1 MSPKARL
8 QLNELVARV
17 RARPLEFTLLMIA
30 AAAVIV
36 TMVATAAV
44 ALNARSPRDLTF
56 TDASDEL
63 SRMLAAGGADRV
75 GRLDRAPLARGSEPV
90 FADTIRVSAD
100 SLIEPSF
107 AKGGFVSD
115 QVSLYNDH
123 AVRQAII
130 ESSMKNRAGRTL
142 SEGPSFFRSLWTE
155 NGTRRLSERPDPS
168 ALAIRSPYA
177 EGGWRE
183 VRTADWSRN
192 PGLIGYDGEV
202 ALRPDTGAAQF
213 HARINGRQCDVK
225 REPPRQ
231 LMYCR
236 SVLASDAS
244 VFYDFGFEL
253 YAGPNGGVFSTA
265 FPYRQREIWMN
276 GRARTFGRQTVKGGD
291 VFDVQWIGPFMLSA
305 ADWGTLAAE
314 QWINGRPT
322 FANEPLG
329 TLSFF
334 SRAGRAAPFLLGTT
348 PLVLGFDATFA
359 RDLER
364 EARRFLT
371 ANERLLARMSV
382 VVLDVRTGE
391 IKAIVEPARES
402 NNEPLLSFEPLL
414 VGSVVKP
421 IIAAAILSRQPS
433 LADLRLSYAG
443 DTVHSIDGI
452 PLMTAFGNGANG
464 CSGNIDFSA
473 FLRCSSNQFAA
484 ELLIRSLEHDGFVS
498 KNRPGT
504 IVPRRVLEASSVAT
518 GLAEAFDVD
527 AFAGRNRG
535 RLSLY
540 WNAAGATTPDAVAM
554 TTDRSLVPWESR
566 PWIIFPDSAGTRVD
580 WLARYAFGGWENR
593 WTLLGLA
600 QSFARIATDRNVQAT
615 FMHSS
620 LATQPGS
627 RFRPVSPATAN
638 AFARVR
644 GALRQVPDAG
654 TAAGLTA
661 RLRAVTKEPVAVLA
675 KTGTLNEDVG
685 KLKSLAVVI
694 GKSSRNDAD
703 APIACGLVAV
713 SYFEFLDT
721 WAARRE
727 RVALPRV
734 HLDFASGPFADVLG
748 RHWTRLSGCATPP
761 PAPAPRKP
769 ALSTIAIR

>member
-1 MSPKARL
+1 MSPSAKLTLGELTKRL
-8 QLNELVARV
+8 
-17 RARPLEFTLLMIA
+17 RARPLEVSLLLVA

-36 TMVATAAV
+36 TMGATAAV
-44 ALNARSPRDLTF
+44 SLTRRTPRDLTF
-56 TDASDEL
+56 TDAADEL
-63 SRMLAAGGADRV
+63 SRMLAAGGSDRV
-75 GRLDRAPLARGSEPV
+75 GRLERANVAQGRESV
-90 FADTIRVSAD
+90 FADTIVASAD
-100 SLIEPSF
+100 TLLEPAF
-107 AKGGFVSD
+107 AKGGFLND
-115 QVSLYNDH
+115 QVALYNDY
-123 AVRQAII
+123 AIRQAIMA
-130 ESSMKNRAGRTL
+130 SSPQGKGPRSV
-142 SEGPSFFRSLWTE
+142 SEGPSFFRSIWTDA
-155 NGTRRLSERPDPS
+155 GRRRLSERPNPS

-192 PGLIGYDGEV
+192 PGLLGYDGEI
-202 ALRPDTGAAQF
+202 ALRPDTGAGRF

-236 SVLASDAS
+236 SVLAADAS

-253 YAGPNGGVFSTA
+253 YPGPNGGFSSA

-276 GRARTFGRQTVKGGD
+276 GRARTFGRQAVKGGD

-305 ADWGTLAAE
+305 TDWGTLAAE

-322 FANEPLG
+322 FANEQLG

-334 SRAGRAAPFLLGTT
+334 SRAGRAAPFLAGTS

-364 EARRFLT
+364 EAQRFLA
-371 ANERLLARMSV
+371 ANENRLARMSV

-391 IKAIVEPARES
+391 IKAIVEPGRES
-402 NNEPLLSFEPLL
+402 TGDPLLSFEPLL

-421 IIAAAILSRQPS
+421 IIAAAILTRQPS
-433 LADLRLSYAG
+433 LGGLRLTYAG
-443 DTVHSIDGI
+443 DSVRTVAGV
-452 PLMTAFGNGANG
+452 PLAIAFGNGANG
-464 CSGNIDFSA
+464 CSGDIDFSA

-484 ELLIRSLEHDGFVS
+484 ELLIRSLEQDGFEAR
-498 KNRPGT
+498 NRPGAM
-504 IVPRRVLEASSVAT
+504 VPRRVLEASSVAT

-527 AFAGRNRG
+527 AYAGRNRG

-540 WNAAGATTPDAVAM
+540 WNAAGAATPDAVAM

-600 QSFARIATDRNVQAT
+600 QSFARIATGRNVQAT
-615 FMHSS
+615 FMHSP
-620 LATQPGS
+620 LVTQS
-627 RFRPVSPATAN
+627 ASSFRPSAPAAAS

-644 GALRQVPDAG
+644 AALREVPDGG
-654 TAAGLTA
+654 TAAGLTT
-661 RLRAVTKEPVAVLA
+661 RLRAAVNEPVVVLA
-675 KTGTLNEDVG
+675 KTGTLNEEVG
-685 KLKSLAVVI
+685 KLKSLAVVV
-694 GKSSRNDAD
+694 GKTVGSDAD
-703 APIACGLVAV
+703 APVACGLVAV

-721 WAARRE
+721 WASRRE
-727 RVALPRV
+727 QVSLPRV
-734 HLDFASGPFADVLG
+734 HLDFANGPFADVLG
-748 RHWTRLSGCATPP
+748 RHWKRLSGCVAPPP
-761 PAPAPRKP
+761 PARKP
-769 ALSTIAIR
+769 ALSTVAVR